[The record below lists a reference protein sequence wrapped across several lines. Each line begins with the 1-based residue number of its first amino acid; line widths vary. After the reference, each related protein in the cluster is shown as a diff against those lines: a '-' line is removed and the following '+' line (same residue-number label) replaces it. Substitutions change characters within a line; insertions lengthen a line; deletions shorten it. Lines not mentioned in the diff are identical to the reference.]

1 MEAQVVFTSIG
12 CNRVVNALDWGPTG
26 YVAFGGHNV
35 VAIYDPAV
43 SFAALSSH

>member
-1 MEAQVVFTSIG
+1 MLFTSVG

-26 YVAFGGHNV
+26 HVAFGGHNV

-43 SFAALSSH
+43 SYAALNSQ